1 MSSCI
6 CPAIFPSC
14 HLVTHVGTIFTIFQ
28 IKYNESLFFGSIIN
42 PTTTVL
48 KWLSNCLWSYT
59 KSIFLEHHCGK
70 SLKTVFQEQI
80 NETLHSLLFPDNP
93 DCPLQDSSFIVHISD
108 LQPEIRLSESLCD
121 LLCCGYFSH
130 VKSFAG
136 VTLLCGGFHIAVPR
150 NMCDIAGQL

>member
-6 CPAIFPSC
+6 CSAILPNC

-28 IKYNESLFFGSIIN
+28 IRYNESLFLGNIIN
-42 PTTTVL
+42 PTITVL

-59 KSIFLEHHCGK
+59 KSIFLEYHCGK
-70 SLKTVFQEQI
+70 SLKTVCQEQI
-80 NETLHSLLFPDNP
+80 NETLHSLIFPDNP
-93 DCPLQDSSFIVHISD
+93 GCPLQDSSFIVHISD
-108 LQPEIRLSESLCD
+108 LQPPRVV

-136 VTLLCGGFHIAVPR
+136 VILLCGGFHIADPR
-150 NMCDIAGQL
+150 NMCDIAGKL